1 MQTNSSETTETLL
14 QQFIIIHR
22 EKTFR
27 INSTRKLGKH
37 IFWKQMQIA
46 MHTIDWVSAISS
58 YFAFRECFLFFF
70 EWVNEW
76 TKYATYELSFLLT

>member
-1 MQTNSSETTETLL
+1 
-14 QQFIIIHR
+14 
-22 EKTFR
+22 
-27 INSTRKLGKH
+27 
-37 IFWKQMQIA
+37 MQIA

>member
-1 MQTNSSETTETLL
+1 
-14 QQFIIIHR
+14 
-22 EKTFR
+22 
-27 INSTRKLGKH
+27 
-37 IFWKQMQIA
+37 MQIV

-58 YFAFRECFLFFF
+58 YFAFRERFLFFF